1 MTKEFC
7 DICGR
12 PIETHQNVSE
22 FKLKRPFTHGVK
34 AGGDDLPFTM
44 LAGGNC
50 VSKLQIRRLHMSQ
63 WRTTNEMLLS

>member
-12 PIETHQNVSE
+12 PIETHKNVSE
-22 FKLKRPFTHGVK
+22 FKLKK
-34 AGGDDLPFTM
+34 A
-44 LAGGNC
+44 
-50 VSKLQIRRLHMSQ
+50 VHKLHMSQ

>member
-12 PIETHQNVSE
+12 PIETHKNVSE
-22 FKLKRPFTHGVK
+22 FKLKK
-34 AGGDDLPFTM
+34 AVHTL

-50 VSKLQIRRLHMSQ
+50 VSKSQI
-63 WRTTNEMLLS
+63 